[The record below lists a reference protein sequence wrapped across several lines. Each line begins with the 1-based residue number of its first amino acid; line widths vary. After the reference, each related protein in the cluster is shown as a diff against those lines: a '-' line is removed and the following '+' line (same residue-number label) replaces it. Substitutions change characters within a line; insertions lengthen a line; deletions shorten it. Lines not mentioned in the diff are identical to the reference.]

1 MLDASK
7 NPPLHR
13 RDHLHNHLAG
23 YSIAV
28 HLDNAVECPDLARP
42 TADLPLYRWFAD
54 GLARLIE
61 CDRCYV
67 AVLSPHGERIDEVKT
82 GCPVADPVPE
92 ATTRAIALQ
101 LGAQDGCIFQSIAS
115 ANGFARRLIGREST
129 LCPHCVIGKVQS
141 HSGFAALF
149 VGGWRRTSLSGA
161 EFASVTRAIDLT
173 WNAAVDLAQIRTQ
186 RQWLWLEDIAS
197 PAFVVDENLV
207 VRNMNAGFRQLLDN
221 NGALVVEHGV
231 ISGPTPSITSH
242 LRDAVRRIIS
252 SDAAQGARGSAV
264 ALSNDRQKFLFAV
277 IGPVPGDRKPEL
289 VLIVVPQFDAGA
301 GARRI
306 AAAFALSW
314 VEERIVSRI
323 LRGRCPRVIGTEL
336 GLTEET
342 VRTYIKRIMIK
353 IGINRQSEFFVLHSL
368 TLSPFKARQPDRRVP
383 AMPNF
388 TRIHTRRPG
397 SGAS

>member
-7 NPPLHR
+7 NLPMHR
-13 RDHLHNHLAG
+13 RDHLVRS
-23 YSIAV
+23 SIAV
-28 HLDNAVECPDLARP
+28 HLAKAAERPDLATS
-42 TADLPLYRWFAD
+42 TADSPLHFWFAH
-54 GLARLIE
+54 GLARLLE

-67 AVLSPHGERIDEVKT
+67 AILSPHGERIGEVKT

-92 ATTRAIALQ
+92 ATVRTIASQ

-129 LCPHCVIGKVQS
+129 LCQHSVIGRVQS
-141 HSGFAALF
+141 HSGSAALF

-161 EFASVTRAIDLT
+161 EFASVTRAIDLM
-173 WNAAVDLAQIRTQ
+173 WDAAADLAQMMVQ
-186 RQWLWLEDIAS
+186 QQWSWLEDIAS

-207 VRNMNAGFRQLLDN
+207 VRNMNAGFRQFLGN
-221 NGALVVEHGV
+221 SGALIVEHGV
-231 ISGPTPSITSH
+231 TSGSNPSITAR
-242 LRDAVRRIIS
+242 LKDAVRRIAR
-252 SDAAQGARGSAV
+252 SDPTQWARGSAV
-264 ALSNDRQKFLFAV
+264 VLSNDTQKFLFAV
-277 IGPVPGDRKPEL
+277 IGPVPGDCEPEL

-323 LRGRCPRVIGTEL
+323 LCGRCPRVIGTEL
-336 GLTEET
+336 GFTEET

-368 TLSPFKARQPDRRVP
+368 TLSPFKARQPDRRIP

-388 TRIHTRRPG
+388 SRIHARRPRN
-397 SGAS
+397 GAS

>member
-7 NPPLHR
+7 PVPLHR
-13 RDHLHNHLAG
+13 RDQLAG
-23 YSIAV
+23 SPIAV
-28 HLDNAVECPDLARP
+28 HLDKEAERPDHATP
-42 TADLPLYRWFAD
+42 TADSPLHFWFAH
-54 GLARLIE
+54 GLARLLE

-67 AVLSPHGERIDEVKT
+67 AILSPQGERIGEVRK
-82 GCPVADPVPE
+82 GCPVSDPVSE
-92 ATTRAIALQ
+92 ATVRTIASQ
-101 LGAQDGCIFQSIAS
+101 LGAQDGCIFQSIAT
-115 ANGFARRLIGREST
+115 ANGFARKLIGRESN
-129 LCPHCVIGKVQS
+129 LCQHCVIGRVQS
-141 HSGFAALF
+141 HSGSAALF
-149 VGGWRRTSLSGA
+149 VGGWRRRSLSGA
-161 EFASVTRAIDLT
+161 EFASATRAIDLM
-173 WNAAVDLAQIRTQ
+173 WDAAADLAQIRVQ
-186 RQWLWLEDIAS
+186 RQWSWLEDIAS

-207 VRNMNAGFRQLLDN
+207 VRNMNAGLQQLLGN
-221 NGALVVEHGV
+221 CGALVVEHDV
-231 ISGPTPSITSH
+231 ISGSNPSITV
-242 LRDAVRRIIS
+242 LLKDAVRRIIS
-252 SDAAQGARGSAV
+252 SDPAQRARGSAV
-264 ALSNDRQKFLFAV
+264 ALSNDKQKFLFAV
-277 IGPVPGDRKPEL
+277 IAPVPGDRDPEL

-323 LRGRCPRVIGTEL
+323 LCGRCPRVIGTEL

-368 TLSPFKARQPDRRVP
+368 TSSPFKARQPNRVS

-388 TRIHTRRPG
+388 SRIHARRPR

>member
-1 MLDASK
+1 MLGASK
-7 NPPLHR
+7 NPPMHR
-13 RDHLHNHLAG
+13 RNHLIG
-23 YSIAV
+23 SSIAV
-28 HLDNAVECPDLARP
+28 HLDNAVERPDLAASTP
-42 TADLPLYRWFAD
+42 DSPLHRWFAD
-54 GLARLIE
+54 GLGRLIA

-67 AVLSPHGERIDEVKT
+67 AILSPHGERLDEVKT

-92 ATTRAIALQ
+92 ATVRAVASQ
-101 LGAQDGCIFQSIAS
+101 LGAQDGFIFQSIAS

-129 LCPHCVIGKVQS
+129 LCQHCVIGRVQS
-141 HSGFAALF
+141 RSGYAALF

-161 EFASVTRAIDLT
+161 EFASVTRAIDLM
-173 WNAAVDLAQIRTQ
+173 WDAAADLAQLRVQ
-186 RQWLWLEDIAS
+186 RQWSWLEDISS
-197 PAFVVDENLV
+197 PAFVVDESLV
-207 VRNMNAGFRQLLDN
+207 VQNMNAGFRQLLGN
-221 NGALVVEHGV
+221 SGALVVEHGV
-231 ISGPTPSITSH
+231 ISASNPSIAA
-242 LRDAVRRIIS
+242 LLKDAVRRFIK
-252 SDAAQGARGSAV
+252 SDPAHRARESAV
-264 ALSNDRQKFLFAV
+264 VLSNDKQKFLFAV
-277 IGPVPGDRKPEL
+277 IGPVPGDRDPEL
-289 VLIVVPQFDAGA
+289 VLIVVPQFDAGG

-323 LRGRCPRVIGTEL
+323 LCGRCPRVIGTEL
-336 GLTEET
+336 GFTEET

-388 TRIHTRRPG
+388 TRIHARRPR